1 MGITLHPG
9 YSEAGLWK
17 RRGPLARV
25 LQCIAENRRLVHQH
39 FISPASACVTPRK
52 RRGIGRKPLTGG
64 RAEHRRNGKL
74 RASAYATDR
83 LGKPSS
89 SFILLCPPTA
99 LTSPLPGKGRTL
111 PPPKAFLVPLF
122 LLTVARE
129 DHKSLSVVVVSFLP
143 FATQTAIL

>member
-9 YSEAGLWK
+9 YSEAGL
-17 RRGPLARV
+17 RERGPLARI
-25 LQCIAENRRLVHQH
+25 LQYIDGNVVWDISILSSPLPLV
-39 FISPASACVTPRK
+39 SPRK
-52 RRGIGRKPLTGG
+52 RKGVGRKPLTGG

-74 RASAYATDR
+74 RASACATDR

-89 SFILLCPPTA
+89 SFTLLCPPTA
-99 LTSPLPGKGRTL
+99 LTSSLPGKGRTL